1 MQREFYFLD
10 ISKHRRYG
18 ALHRMKRKDFL
29 KAFLPFAAMTAF
41 AEQATGK
48 KAAVVYYW
56 WRGNTREFARKI
68 AAALGVEAFALEPK
82 TPYTRKYGAV
92 VEQAKRELNAMYKPP
107 LKKLPDISDCGILFL
122 GTPNWWGTMSSPV
135 RTFVSEADLSGKV
148 IAPFIT
154 HKGSRWGNYLTDL
167 KKMAPRAKLAQGM
180 ELWSDSPKEKSATA
194 KISEWAKK
202 TAI

>member
-1 MQREFYFLD
+1 
-10 ISKHRRYG
+10 
-18 ALHRMKRKDFL
+18 MKRKDFL

-48 KAAVVYYW
+48 KAAVVYYSW
-56 WRGNTREFARKI
+56 SGNTREFARKI
-68 AAALGVEAFALEPK
+68 AAALGVEAFELEPK
-82 TPYTRKYGAV
+82 TPYTRNYGAV

-154 HKGSRWGNYLTDL
+154 HKGSR
-167 KKMAPRAKLAQGM
+167 
-180 ELWSDSPKEKSATA
+180 
-194 KISEWAKK
+194 
-202 TAI
+202 

>member
-1 MQREFYFLD
+1 
-10 ISKHRRYG
+10 
-18 ALHRMKRKDFL
+18 MKRKYFI
-29 KAFLPFAAMTAF
+29 ASLPFALLSM
-41 AEQATGK
+41 K
-48 KAAVVYYW
+48 NLAAQTTYEKGEKMLIVYYSW
-56 WRGNTREFARKI
+56 SGNTREFARKI
-68 AAALGVEAFALEPK
+68 AAALGVEAFELEPK
-82 TPYTRKYGAV
+82 TPYTRNYGAV

>member
-1 MQREFYFLD
+1 
-10 ISKHRRYG
+10 
-18 ALHRMKRKDFL
+18 MKRKDFL

-48 KAAVVYYW
+48 KAAVVYYSW
-56 WRGNTREFARKI
+56 SGNTREFARKI
-68 AAALGVEAFALEPK
+68 AAALGVEAFELEPK
-82 TPYTRKYGAV
+82 TPYTRNYGAV

>member
-1 MQREFYFLD
+1 
-10 ISKHRRYG
+10 
-18 ALHRMKRKDFL
+18 MKRKDFL

-41 AEQATGK
+41 AEPTRGK
-48 KAAVVYYW
+48 KAAVVYYSW
-56 WRGNTREFARKI
+56 SGNTREFARKI
-68 AAALGVEAFALEPK
+68 AEALGVEAFELEPK
-82 TPYTRKYGAV
+82 TPYTRNYGAV

-107 LKKLPDISDCGILFL
+107 LKKMPDISDCGILFL

-135 RTFVSEADLSGKV
+135 RTFVSESDLSGKI

-154 HKGSRWGNYLTDL
+154 HKGSRWGNYLADL